1 MKVYEAIAD
10 ALVSLGYRRAYTIPG
25 THIYHL
31 NHALGDRIHQTVFR
45 HEMGA
50 TFAADAYG
58 RVTGTPGL
66 AIVTAG
72 PGILN
77 GLSGLGQA
85 YAEASP
91 LLYITGEVA
100 RGERY
105 GFHGVDDPLA
115 VTYSSIP
122 VAKRV
127 YLVEDPGSIWS
138 VMGEAHYTA
147 LTGRRGPVHV
157 SIPYDVLQSEVGEGR
172 LEQRETDGIARC
184 VDVIN
189 EGLRDG
195 VRGVLVIGMELYP
208 ELADRLL
215 DLFETW
221 PYIATVG
228 QIGMAR
234 LRRDRYA
241 GHIEKKFQ
249 IHPVAKEILREA
261 EYILAVGIPPD
272 SPEAEHISMLS
283 KDARIDFLRPSE
295 AGCSVERIGKGYHVE
310 APLSEAIDLLSPG
323 ESGLDHDVEKMM
335 RERLEW
341 ARETVY
347 SEKGPRIHQGV
358 AAHMISQLEID
369 GYTVTC
375 DTGGNEQ
382 WIREFIPPTRDVRYL
397 YSGGFGSIGYSLPAS
412 IGAYDAEREV
422 LAVTG
427 DGSLMMSLGELKTIV
442 EHGYRVKIAVFNDST
457 YGILE
462 MLSRSDIGEEIEGG
476 IGSVDFAKV
485 AEALGMESM
494 AVETYEDLEEGLEE
508 LMDSTGPFLLDI
520 RCSPEEVPT
529 LLRKSD

>member
-1 MKVYEAIAD
+1 MKVYEAVAD

-31 NHALGDRIHQTVFR
+31 NHALGDKVQQTVFR

-58 RVTGTPGL
+58 RLTGTPGL

-147 LTGRRGPVHV
+147 LSGRRGPVHV
-157 SIPYDVLQSEVGEGR
+157 SIPYDVLQSEAGEGR
-172 LEQRETDGIARC
+172 LEQRETDGVARC

-189 EGLRDG
+189 EGLGDG
-195 VRGVLVIGMELYP
+195 VRGVLIIGMELYP
-208 ELADRLL
+208 ELAVQLL
-215 DLFETW
+215 DLFVDW

-228 QIGMAR
+228 QIGMGG

-249 IHPVAKEILREA
+249 VHPVAERVLREA
-261 EYILAVGIPPD
+261 EYILAIGIPPD
-272 SPEAEHISMLS
+272 SPEAEQISILNG
-283 KDARIDFLRPSE
+283 DARIDYLRPGES
-295 AGCSVERIGKGYHVE
+295 GCIVEKIGGGYHVL
-310 APLSEAIDLLSPG
+310 APLREAVDLLSPG
-323 ESGLDHDVEKMM
+323 RNGLDLDIRGLMEK
-335 RERLEW
+335 RLEW

-347 SEKGPRIHQGV
+347 SEKSSRIHQGV

-382 WIREFIPPTRDVRYL
+382 WIREFIPPIRDVRYL
-397 YSGGFGSIGYSLPAS
+397 YSGSFGSIGYSLPAS
-412 IGAYDAEREV
+412 IGAYDARPEV

-427 DGSLMMSLGELKTIV
+427 DGSLMMSLGELKTVV
-442 EHGYRVKIAVFNDST
+442 EHSYNVKIAVFNDST

-485 AEALGMESM
+485 AEALGMEAM

-508 LMDSTGPFLLDI
+508 LIESRGPFLLDI
-520 RCSPEEVPT
+520 RCSPEEVPI
-529 LLRKSD
+529 LLRKND

>member
-1 MKVYEAIAD
+1 MKVYEAIAE
-10 ALVSLGYRRAYTIPG
+10 ALVGLGYRRAYTIPG

-31 NHALGDRIHQTVFR
+31 NHALGDRISQTVFR

-58 RVTGTPGL
+58 RMTGEPGL

-91 LLYITGEVA
+91 LLYITGEVR

-122 VAKRV
+122 VSKRV
-127 YLVEDPGSIWS
+127 YLLENPSS
-138 VMGEAHYTA
+138 VWEVVGEAHYTSV
-147 LTGRRGPVHV
+147 TGRRGPVHI
-157 SIPYDVLQSEVGEGR
+157 SIPYDVLLSEAGEGG
-172 LEQRETDGIARC
+172 LQHRESSGVARC
-184 VDVIN
+184 IDLVN
-189 EGLRDG
+189 EGVGDG
-195 VRGVLVIGMELYP
+195 VKGVLVIGMELYP
-208 ELADRLL
+208 ELAGRLL
-215 DLFETW
+215 DLFSGW
-221 PYIATVG
+221 PYISTVG
-228 QIGMAR
+228 QIGMGG

-249 IHPVAKEILREA
+249 VHPVARRLLEEA

-283 KDARIDFLRPSE
+283 GDARIDYLRPSQSI
-295 AGCSVERIGKGYHVE
+295 CSVEKVGRGYHVE
-310 APLSEAIDLLSPG
+310 APLEEALSLLSPG
-323 ESGLDHDVEKMM
+323 RNGIDLDIQGMM
-335 RERLEW
+335 EERLRW
-341 ARETVY
+341 AVETVY
-347 SEKGPRIHQGV
+347 KEKGPRIHQGV
-358 AAHMISQLEID
+358 AAHMISELGID
-369 GYTVTC
+369 GYVVTC

-382 WIREFIPPTRDVRYL
+382 WIREFIPPKRDVRYL

-412 IGAYDAEREV
+412 IGAYDAVDKV

-427 DGSLMMSLGELKTIV
+427 DGSLMMSLGELKTVI
-442 EHGYRVKIAVFNDST
+442 EHGYRVKIVVFNDST

-462 MLSRSDIGEEIEGG
+462 MLSRSDIGEEIRGD
-476 IGSVDFAKV
+476 IGSVDFAGI
-485 AEALGMESM
+485 AEAIGMESM
-494 AVETYEDLEEGLEE
+494 RVESYGELEDGLRQ
-508 LMDSTGPFLLDI
+508 LIRSGGPFLLDI

-529 LLRKSD
+529 LLRSSG